1 LRFVLT
7 DLFFVLLAEI
17 AKKEIPQ
24 AVGMLHS
31 FKNKLNEKRGAV
43 GAKPRTEEGSRGGPS
58 KKRGREG
65 GNIAR
70 TVRAVGQMPT
80 PPPARSARPSSP
92 PTDEFNRPI
101 PTGVAVPLINACV
114 GGGRS
119 VLLTGR
125 ELQVASQHRRGDQ
138 VGPRRDLLDGGIEMI
153 RRGLVLARRGAD
165 ARRSRVEDMS
175 RLEHELQEAGQ
186 NLKQAVEANTT
197 YEKKLYAQAAELEL
211 RQNRL
216 AELEKADA
224 DKAAEVILLRK
235 ALEAADRRATL
246 MEEEAA
252 AEREAKRAAE
262 AEVLKTMED
271 TMVLIGQSFD
281 LAVRQAEVLY
291 GGPPPSGRF
300 DQDMEVADG
309 RLVPAAAGPPA
320 DEAEADPS
328 NDVLNIVD

>member
-1 LRFVLT
+1 MGPF
-7 DLFFVLLAEI
+7 
-17 AKKEIPQ
+17 
-24 AVGMLHS
+24 
-31 FKNKLNEKRGAV
+31 
-43 GAKPRTEEGSRGGPS
+43 EEARSR
-58 KKRGREG
+58 G

-70 TVRAVGQMPT
+70 TMQAAGQMPT
-80 PPPARSARPSSP
+80 APPARSARPASP

-101 PTGVAVPLINACV
+101 PTGVAVALASSGGSTLALV
-114 GGGRS
+114 GGDRSFSRAVSSKLPPSIEGEIRS
-119 VLLTGR
+119 VP
-125 ELQVASQHRRGDQ
+125 DD
-138 VGPRRDLLDGGIEMI
+138 DLLDGGIEMI
-153 RRGLVLARRGAD
+153 CRGLVLARRGAD

-197 YEKKLYAQAAELEL
+197 YEKQLCTQAAELEL

-216 AELEKADA
+216 AELEKSDA
-224 DKAAEVILLRK
+224 DKAAELVLLRK

-246 MEEEAA
+246 MEEEAV
-252 AEREAKRAAE
+252 AEREGKKAAE

-291 GGPPPSGRF
+291 GSPPPSGQF
-300 DQDMEVADG
+300 DQDMEVVDG
-309 RLVPAAAGPPA
+309 CLVPAAAGHPA

-328 NDVLNIVD
+328 NAILNIVD